1 METLALDDALDVLD
15 AMLAVIIRDARK
27 IGQKKRLRSL
37 KDLDKSALALASAC
51 SYLLKEETPDESIR
65 AEVFSYIPRQ
75 KLAEIITLVREIA
88 RPSDDNF
95 HEEMVEQYGRV
106 RRFLPHLLNT
116 VKFSSAPAGVTTLN
130 ACDYLSREFSSR
142 RQFFDD
148 APTEIISRSWKRLVI
163 NKEKHITR
171 RGYTLCFLSKL
182 QDSLRRRDVYV
193 TGSNRWGDPRARLL
207 QGADWQANRIKVY
220 RSLGHPTDPQEAIK
234 SLGHQLDSRYRQVAA
249 RLCENEAVEL
259 DVSGPKPRLT
269 ISPLASLDEPDSLKR
284 LSKMISDLLPPVD
297 LTELLLEI
305 NAHTGF
311 ADEFFHA
318 SEASARVDDLP
329 VSISAVLMAEA
340 CNIGLEPLIRSNVP
354 ALTRHRLNWTKA
366 NYLRAETI
374 TSANARLVDFQAT
387 LPLAQ
392 IWGGGEVASADG
404 MRFVTPVRT
413 INAGPNR
420 KYFGN
425 NRGDH
430 LVQLCV
436 RSVFRLSWH
445 RYTGDAEGLY
455 LCAGRSSGTGD
466 RAESNRNYDRYSR
479 CQRTCLWPFLAA
491 GIPVFSTPG

>member
-1 METLALDDALDVLD
+1 MPLSLHGKRWRWMMHWTFWTPCWPLSSVTPERL
-15 AMLAVIIRDARK
+15 
-27 IGQKKRLRSL
+27 GKKRLRSL

-425 NRGDH
+425 NRGITGTT
-430 LVQLCV
+430 LCPI
-436 RSVFRLSWH
+436 SIPAFMAS
-445 RYTGDAEGLY
+445 LY
-455 LCAGRSSGTGD
+455 RGR
-466 RAESNRNYDRYSR
+466 
-479 CQRTCLWPFLAA
+479 
-491 GIPVFSTPG
+491 